1 MDNDLFTVKVKIMS
15 SLISLVCVDH
25 INKPSS
31 ATWFEINR
39 SNRALIYDHRSDLIY
54 SWFIGYIRN
63 DPSFFFTT
71 FLYIVWNNS
80 VHVEHEHVIILLR
93 LFIKL
98 NLPMQTTWC
107 KINIFSYNF
116 KDLKYRNMRQC
127 ENNAYTKKL
136 QFYCV
141 VA

>member
-39 SNRALIYDHRSDLIY
+39 SNRSFDLRSSIWPDL
-54 SWFIGYIRN
+54 FLHIGYIRN
-63 DPSFFFTT
+63 DPNFFFTA

-80 VHVEHEHVIILLR
+80 VHVEHEHVIVLLC